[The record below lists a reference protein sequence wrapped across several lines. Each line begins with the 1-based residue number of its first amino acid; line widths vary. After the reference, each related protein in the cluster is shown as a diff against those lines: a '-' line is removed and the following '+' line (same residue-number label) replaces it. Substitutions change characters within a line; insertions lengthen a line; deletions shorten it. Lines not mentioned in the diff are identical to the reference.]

1 MFIRYQIVFRAFR
14 ADTKSYRYGMNSNGT
29 ELEQVVHA
37 DIEHCG
43 GTVGR
48 EGLVL

>member
-1 MFIRYQIVFRAFR
+1 MFIRYWTAFRAFR
-14 ADTKSYRYGMNSNGT
+14 ADSKSYRYGMNSNGRT
-29 ELEQVVHA
+29 GTSRSHA
-37 DIEHCG
+37 DIEHRA